1 MSAGI
6 AVQLLMES
14 GKRKKRTLENAK
26 KIREQNSTAN
36 EVAKARAMID
46 ELDKKPAAAKK
57 GTAGKNQ
64 KKKKQRRKR
73 IRNKRTHKIRRR

>member
-1 MSAGI
+1 MGNTEIAEKTGI
-6 AVQLLMES
+6 KYVTVWAA
-14 GKRKKRTLENAK
+14 AK

-64 KKKKQRRKR
+64 KKKKAAPKK
-73 IRNKRTHKIRRR
+73 NKK